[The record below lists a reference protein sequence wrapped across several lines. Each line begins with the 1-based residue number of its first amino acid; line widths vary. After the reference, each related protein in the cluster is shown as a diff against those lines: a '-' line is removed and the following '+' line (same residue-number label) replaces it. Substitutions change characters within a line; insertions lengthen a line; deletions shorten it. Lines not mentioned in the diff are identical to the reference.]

1 MTMKITPE
9 RFTTIVEAYGSQ
21 PRRWPANERAA
32 ALDYLE
38 QHPAA
43 QTLVAEHRM
52 LDELLDQFPVLEMS
66 RLEQRV
72 LEHAVE
78 EVDRN
83 LFDRLMDWLLP
94 RSGRVLAW
102 MWRPALVA
110 CLPLICGLYLG
121 NYYSFGIDG
130 TQNSREEELYM
141 LSLNDY
147 AETLE

>member
-1 MTMKITPE
+1 MKITPE
-9 RFTTIVEAYGSQ
+9 RFATIIEAYGSE
-21 PRRWPANERAA
+21 PERWPDDERAW
-32 ALDYLE
+32 ALAYLE
-38 QHPAA
+38 QNLPA
-43 QTLVAEHRM
+43 QTLVAEYRM
-52 LDELLDQFPVLEMS
+52 LDELLDQFPVTEIS
-66 RLEQRV
+66 RLEQRM
-72 LEHAVE
+72 LERAVE
-78 EVDRN
+78 AVDSN

-121 NYYSFGIDG
+121 NYFSFGIDG
-130 TQNSREEELYM
+130 SQHSREEELYM